1 MSSDKNMIILLTD
14 GLEKIVFQNIIIFLN
29 RTLTKIKQKLN
40 QTGLIMQHKLTCKR
54 RRTENPNV
62 NPNKAG

>member
-40 QTGLIMQHKLTCKR
+40 QTGLNMQQKQTCKR

>member
-40 QTGLIMQHKLTCKR
+40 QTGLNMQQKQTRKR